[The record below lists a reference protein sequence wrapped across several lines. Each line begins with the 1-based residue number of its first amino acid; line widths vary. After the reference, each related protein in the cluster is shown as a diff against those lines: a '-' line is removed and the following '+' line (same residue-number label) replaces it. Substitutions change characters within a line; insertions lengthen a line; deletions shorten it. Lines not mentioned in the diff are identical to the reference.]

1 MTQSGT
7 HHAGKKDK
15 ASVKQSDLPS
25 SPGDSPIGVTPMD
38 VSPDDAAAR
47 DTKERAIC
55 SEDIEEHMEASLD
68 EAVDLTFPASD
79 PIAPAS
85 ITKIEKPDHSHDKSD
100 RK

>member
-1 MTQSGT
+1 MTQSRS
-7 HHAGKKDK
+7 HQAGKNDK
-15 ASVKQSDLPS
+15 TGVKPSELPS

-55 SEDIEEHMEASLD
+55 SEDVEEHLEASLD

-85 ITKIEKPDHSHDKSD
+85 ITKIEKPTGSQGQSG